1 MSRFVGPCL
10 AGTIAL
16 AVNNCYTELVR
27 ADEFLICDLPNA
39 CVHRVDALTGD
50 SLGYFIRP
58 GAGGIAKPHSM
69 AFGPDG
75 NLYLANWGTDNVT
88 RHDGTTG
95 AYLGE
100 FISAGTG
107 GLSRPTEIIFGA
119 DGLLYM
125 ASFSNDN
132 VLRFDA
138 TTGAFVDEFVV
149 SGSGG
154 LDRPELMAFG
164 PDLNLYST
172 SLETHNILRF
182 DQSTGTFLDEFVP
195 SRTGGLD
202 RCHAILFAPDG
213 LLYASCFNRNT
224 ILRFDALTGAFL
236 DEFVSGD
243 ESIGEGGL
251 YHPHGMLCDA
261 DGSLLVC
268 SFGTGKILRFDSLNG
283 DFLGEFTGP
292 GPTKMDGP
300 TMILRVSDR
309 SPRLQP
315 ISPARAG
322 ENNTISVT
330 GLNPGEPVDFYY
342 GFSDGQT
349 AWTPCPGVFISVS
362 NARYLASETADGSGT
377 CTIERFVTSRAAG
390 RTIVVQALR
399 PSDCTLTNVR
409 FETLQ

>member
-1 MSRFVGPCL
+1 MSRVVGSHL
-10 AGTIAL
+10 IGTSAL
-16 AVNNCYTELVR
+16 AVFCSSIDLVL

-39 CVHRVDALTGD
+39 CVHRVDAATGE

-58 GAGGIAKPHSM
+58 GAGGIVKPHSM

-88 RHDGTTG
+88 RHDGMTG

-100 FISAGTG
+100 FIPAGSG

-119 DGLLYM
+119 DGLVYV

-132 VLRFDA
+132 VLRFDSL
-138 TTGAFVDEFVV
+138 TGEFVDEFVAR
-149 SGSGG
+149 GSGG

-182 DQSTGTFLDEFVP
+182 DQSTGAFLDEFVP
-195 SRTGGLD
+195 SRAGGLD
-202 RCHAILFAPDG
+202 RCHALLFAPDG
-213 LLYASCFNRNT
+213 LLYAACFVNNT
-224 ILRFDALTGAFL
+224 ILRYDALTGAFL

-251 YHPHGMLCDA
+251 YHPHGMLYDT

-268 SFGTGKILRFDSLNG
+268 SFGTGQLLRYDTQSG
-283 DFLGEFTGP
+283 DFLGQFAGP

-300 TMILRVSDR
+300 TMLLPVSDR
-309 SPRLQP
+309 SARLHP
-315 ISPARAG
+315 ITPARAG
-322 ENNTISVT
+322 ENNTIVVT
-330 GLNPGEPVDFYY
+330 GLAPDEPVDFYY

-349 AWTPCPGVFISVS
+349 PWSPCPGVFISVS
-362 NARYLASETADGSGT
+362 NARYLASSTADASGT
-377 CTIERFVTSRAAG
+377 CVLERFVASRAAG
-390 RTIVVQALR
+390 RTIVVQAVR